1 MDTTALATGT
11 NTNNNNNNND
21 GTNTNV
27 KGSQQKDEITTDKK
41 SEIRVYKKSSLNGKI
56 TVYLGKRDF
65 VDHIAYVDPIDGVIL
80 IDRDY
85 VKDKKVF
92 SHVLATFSY
101 GRDDLD
107 VLGLTFRKEL
117 YLVNEQIYPDTTRRH
132 YSKQCPYYIEG
143 VSDTMPIECDEALP
157 ADNTN
162 SKQNHGHS
170 QSSSTPQQNQHY
182 HNQQHHNAHQH
193 HPQYRKP
200 QRPLTRL
207 QERLVKK
214 LGPNAF
220 PFFFELPPL
229 CPASVTLQPGPGDSG
244 KPCGVDYELKAY
256 IASSPDEK
264 PPKRDSIRLA
274 IRKIMYAPSKQG
286 EQPMVEVSKD
296 FMMSPNKLNLE
307 VSLDK
312 ELYYHGES
320 IAVNVHISNNSN
332 RTVKKV
338 KVSVRQFADI
348 CLFSTAQYK
357 CTVAEIESEEGC
369 PVGPGATLS
378 KVYNLT
384 PLLAFNKDK
393 RGLALDGQLKHEDT
407 NLASSTLMT
416 DSSQKENLGI
426 VVQYKVRVKLALG
439 PLGGDISAEL
449 PVTLMHPKPEGEDDL
464 LISKSSPIGLNLGE
478 GSRQR
483 RGSTSRNPLESI
495 FGKTMACKC
504 DVAIT
509 SSSTKLSSQQQQQQ
523 PITTETT
530 FDNHKRTSAGG
541 NGTSTNSNDNAL
553 DFETNNNSSNQQLLL
568 DEQDL
573 IQLDDDNDDI
583 IFEDFARMRLDHTTN
598 ELSSSQKSYEEQQL
612 HQQQLQHHQELFQ
625 QQSGDE
631 QQPFGCGGGSSSSS
645 STTDQTKE
653 LFTQNSIIINQN
665 NNDNKNNNNNS
676 NNNGNNSNQ
685 HSERFNPTASSS

>member
-1 MDTTALATGT
+1 MATEIESAGVTDTQCIGIQDSAKHKDGHR
-11 NTNNNNNNND
+11 TNNHKGTAMD
-21 GTNTNV
+21 GDNEG
-27 KGSQQKDEITTDKK
+27 KEKK

-65 VDHIAYVDPIDGVIL
+65 VDHIAYVDPIDGVVL

-92 SHVLATFSY
+92 GHVLATFSY

-117 YLVNEQIYPDTTRRH
+117 YLVNEQIFPDTTRRH
-132 YSKQCPYYIEG
+132 YSKSCPYYIEG
-143 VSDTMPIECDEALP
+143 VSDTMPINPEDE
-157 ADNTN
+157 
-162 SKQNHGHS
+162 K
-170 QSSSTPQQNQHY
+170 
-182 HNQQHHNAHQH
+182 
-193 HPQYRKP
+193 KP
-200 QRPLTRL
+200 PRPLTRL

-214 LGPNAF
+214 LGSNAY

-256 IASSPDEK
+256 IANSLDEK
-264 PPKRDSIRLA
+264 PSKRDSIRLA

-312 ELYYHGES
+312 ELYHHGES

-332 RTVKKV
+332 RTVKKI

-369 PVGPGATLS
+369 PVGPGSTLS
-378 KVYNLT
+378 KVYYLR

-407 NLASSTLMT
+407 NLASSTLLT
-416 DSSQKENLGI
+416 ESSQKENLGI
-426 VVQYKVRVKLALG
+426 VVQYKVRVKLSLG

-464 LISKSSPIGLNLGE
+464 LISKSSPIGI
-478 GSRQR
+478 GSGVKVHR
-483 RGSTSRNPLESI
+483 RGSSKNPLEMI
-495 FGKTMACKC
+495 FGRTTACKC
-504 DVAIT
+504 F
-509 SSSTKLSSQQQQQQ
+509 QQ
-523 PITTETT
+523 EEDSH
-530 FDNHKRTSAGG
+530 DNNEKAKQ
-541 NGTSTNSNDNAL
+541 N
-553 DFETNNNSSNQQLLL
+553 
-568 DEQDL
+568 EQDL
-573 IQLDDDNDDI
+573 IQLDDDNDI
-583 IFEDFARMRLDHTTN
+583 VFEDFARLQLDQAD
-598 ELSSSQKSYEEQQL
+598 LSSSTKSNEETQACMRSNCDTLATAAVASTATSAPTQDTTAIIRVG
-612 HQQQLQHHQELFQ
+612 Q
-625 QQSGDE
+625 QQS
-631 QQPFGCGGGSSSSS
+631 QQQSVTEIPTSLSCDHQMNSTSSDCS
-645 STTDQTKE
+645 
-653 LFTQNSIIINQN
+653 NQN
-665 NNDNKNNNNNS
+665 HPHQT
-676 NNNGNNSNQ
+676 G
-685 HSERFNPTASSS
+685 